1 MSRNEGEEGE
11 TLFVWTAFL
20 HWNAYSLSRETVV
33 REGMSADE
41 GRVIGNTLQS
51 DGTRIAECSTAF
63 SSSECCEF
71 RQVYSSVH
79 FIITT
84 SHYQFS

>member
-33 REGMSADE
+33 REGISVSKD
-41 GRVIGNTLQS
+41 GVNGNTLQS
-51 DGTRIAECSTAF
+51 DDTRTEECVTVTPI
-63 SSSECCEF
+63 SSE
-71 RQVYSSVH
+71 
-79 FIITT
+79 
-84 SHYQFS
+84 